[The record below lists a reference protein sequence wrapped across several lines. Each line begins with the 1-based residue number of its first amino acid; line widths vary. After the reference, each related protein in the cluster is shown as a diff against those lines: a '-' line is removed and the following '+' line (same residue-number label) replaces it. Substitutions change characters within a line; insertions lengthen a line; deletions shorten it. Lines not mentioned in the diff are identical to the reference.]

1 MRVITKNGKVT
12 IDFEDDLIV
21 TSKANRIETV
31 SDNSVDVL
39 ITQGVFIGS
48 AKYNSKFS
56 KLLDILKGYIKR
68 I

>member
-1 MRVITKNGKVT
+1 MRVIIKDGKVT
-12 IDFEDDLIV
+12 IDLEGDLIV
-21 TSKANRIETV
+21 TSRAGCIEAV

-48 AKYNSKFS
+48 ASYKSKFS
-56 KLLDILKGYIKR
+56 KLLDILKGAIKR

>member
-1 MRVITKNGKVT
+1 MRVMIKNNKVT

-21 TSKANRIETV
+21 TSRANRIETV
-31 SDNSVDVL
+31 SDNSVDIL

-56 KLLDILKGYIKR
+56 KLLNMLKGPIKKL
-68 I
+68 